1 MLTGPVSKT
10 FDDERYTK
18 MFGGGFGNFENNIYV
33 SPNSKMNEIGE
44 EAFKAKMEEQVS
56 SMISFIDG
64 FKKFTTL
71 SGITNVP
78 RFI

>member
-1 MLTGPVSKT
+1 MLTGKVSKT
-10 FDDERYTK
+10 FKYESWTK
-18 MFGGGFGNFENNIYV
+18 EYGGFGNFENNFYV
-33 SPNSKMNEIGE
+33 SSNSKMNEIGE

-56 SMISFIDG
+56 SMISFVDG
-64 FKKFTTL
+64 FKKFTML